1 MSQTPLEAAEAL
13 RIGTVEYVAAN
24 EIKVILDIEAP
35 DSIALNTG
43 EPRPFPRVNSYLLV
57 PVDEAY
63 LVGQIEWIKV
73 EPAPF
78 PKRRG
83 LKDFGLVDLPYP
95 LRCFCLNQL
104 AHYVR
109 SQGMANLYFAE
120 GLMHYLLIGAPVL
133 IPQI

>member
-57 PVDEAY
+57 PVDEA
-63 LVGQIEWIKV
+63 
-73 EPAPF
+73 
-78 PKRRG
+78 
-83 LKDFGLVDLPYP
+83 
-95 LRCFCLNQL
+95 
-104 AHYVR
+104 
-109 SQGMANLYFAE
+109 
-120 GLMHYLLIGAPVL
+120 
-133 IPQI
+133 